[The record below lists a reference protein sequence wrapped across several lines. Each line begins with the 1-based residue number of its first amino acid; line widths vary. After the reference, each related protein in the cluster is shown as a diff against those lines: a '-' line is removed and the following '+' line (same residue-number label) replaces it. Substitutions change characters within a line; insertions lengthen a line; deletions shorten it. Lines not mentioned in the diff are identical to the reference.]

1 MPEYIVADRSFYLYI
16 NTNDGGGLSQSVN
29 GAVVGDCVVAKFI
42 QYNLRAEIFATSL
55 SNEMIR
61 RWRGGGFVAV
71 ARGGG
76 GADDVR
82 VSVIINIM
90 ANPLNHDTHTQ
101 YKRWLKDL
109 KLCGGGS
116 FDSIIVFS
124 SNFPSKYSDS
134 MTRDF

>member
-16 NTNDGGGLSQSVN
+16 NTNNRGGLSQSVN

-76 GADDVR
+76 GGADDVR

-90 ANPLNHDTHTQ
+90 ANPLNHDTHTH
-101 YKRWLKDL
+101 
-109 KLCGGGS
+109 
-116 FDSIIVFS
+116 
-124 SNFPSKYSDS
+124 N
-134 MTRDF
+134 TRDD